1 MFKNAFENRGF
12 APVVLSRTIGASG
25 TPTGAL
31 VPWNS
36 CGAFLAATLGIP
48 TLSFLPYA
56 VFNFASPLLVI
67 LFAYAGLR
75 MMRASG
81 TPEQTSTPRKVA
93 GGDSG

>member
-12 APVVLSRTIGASG
+12 APVVLSRAIGASG

-36 CGAFLAATLGIP
+36 CGAFLAATLGVP
-48 TLSFLPYA
+48 TLHYLPYA

-67 LFAYAGLR
+67 VFAYAGLR
-75 MMRASG
+75 MMRAPAAPQPASAPKAPTTG
-81 TPEQTSTPRKVA
+81 TV
-93 GGDSG
+93 G

>member
-1 MFKNAFENRGF
+1 
-12 APVVLSRTIGASG
+12 
-25 TPTGAL
+25 
-31 VPWNS
+31 
-36 CGAFLAATLGIP
+36 LAATLGVP

-81 TPEQTSTPRKVA
+81 TQEQTSTPRKAA